1 MEKKKFKLRE
11 KLEMWGIFT
20 KHKKDTTDFQRI
32 VFKMEGK
39 LQSGETVYFDV
50 LEVGQ
55 PIMLINPTSGQME
68 PLKDGSYTLEDGTAF
83 TVATQDMEGMPMSVI
98 TELTMPAEGEE
109 AAPTGDAAQPNLAE
123 AGASDAKAK
132 TVIES
137 IIKESRFSVDETL
150 SVEDQTQAVIEH
162 IKILNT
168 KVTEKETEVEKFKK
182 DVEDRDKVLAETQ
195 EILKELDKTEAAA
208 VTHKVSK
215 FRKHFVPDAEAR
227 TSAIA
232 KLLNKKK

>member
-1 MEKKKFKLRE
+1 MWKLKER
-11 KLEMWGIFT
+11 LSLLNVFS
-20 KHKKDTTDFQRI
+20 KHGKDVTALK
-32 VFKMEGK
+32 FKMEGK

-55 PIMLINPTSGQME
+55 PIMLIDPTSGQMV
-68 PLKDGSYTLEDGTAF
+68 PLKDGSYTLEDGTTF

-98 TELTMPAEGEE
+98 TELTLPAAGEDPVDTGG
-109 AAPTGDAAQPNLAE
+109 AADPNLAD

-132 TVIES
+132 TIIES
-137 IIKESRFSVDETL
+137 IIKESRFTVDETL
-150 SVEDQTQAVIEH
+150 SIEDKTQAVIEH
-162 IKILNT
+162 IKVLNSKT
-168 KVTEKETEVEKFKK
+168 EEKEQEIVKFKK
-182 DVEDRDKVLAETQ
+182 DIEDRDKVIEESHKLLE
-195 EILKELDKTEAAA
+195 ELDKTEAAK

-215 FRKHFVPDAEAR
+215 FRKHYVNETVSR

>member
-1 MEKKKFKLRE
+1 MWKLKER
-11 KLEMWGIFT
+11 LSLLNVFS
-20 KHKKDTTDFQRI
+20 KHGKDVTALK
-32 VFKMEGK
+32 FKMEGK

-109 AAPTGDAAQPNLAE
+109 AAPTGDATQPNLAE

-137 IIKESRFSVDETL
+137 IIKESRFNVDETL
-150 SVEDQTQAVIEH
+150 SVEDQAQAVIEH

-182 DVEDRDKVLAETQ
+182 DVEDRDKVISETQ
-195 EILKELDKTEAAA
+195 EILKELDKTEAAV